1 MCIRDSTDTVLVPG
15 TPPRLCTNLVSDDS
29 SFTYRG
35 GSETNLLAFV
45 HVVSTLDSLE
55 TKLNW
60 SVCPPTSSIIHCA
73 TSEGCNIENTIG
85 QSVDLT
91 FDSGKSIE
99 PVIGIDISP
108 PSIVNVYSSKS
119 VSSHCMSHN
128 PLRSSK
134 RLCSYTAGETIDIV
148 VVFDLPVV
156 VGGSGLCLPLDVFD
170 SAGVAR
176 CAQLNPSRSSSMD
189 LVFTYTVQVGDT
201 SRGSPLTYLCEPR
214 QGCSLSLGS
223 GGLDSVMRSATYL
236 TMAAIVLSLIHI

>member
-1 MCIRDSTDTVLVPG
+1 
-15 TPPRLCTNLVSDDS
+15 
-29 SFTYRG
+29 
-35 GSETNLLAFV
+35 
-45 HVVSTLDSLE
+45 
-55 TKLNW
+55 
-60 SVCPPTSSIIHCA
+60 
-73 TSEGCNIENTIG
+73 
-85 QSVDLT
+85 
-91 FDSGKSIE
+91 
-99 PVIGIDISP
+99 
-108 PSIVNVYSSKS
+108 
-119 VSSHCMSHN
+119 MSHN

-236 TMAAIVLSLIHI
+236 TMAAIVSLPTPSPHGVSNDSNIPIIIDATRVPRIDQVFSLTNDDIYTQGDIIDIMVVFTEPVVVTGVPSLTLDVGSNAVGAASYTRGSGSTDLLFQYTIGANHTSFDLDYVDINSLDLGGLKGQSQLLGE